1 MATSKN
7 TDKNGFTANPP
18 GGSLADFK
26 NILFNT
32 PQRAANNIINVVKS
46 TPLGIAT
53 QNAIKGVN
61 TFKEKG
67 YKAAVTEQAKIA
79 GITLATEAATAG
91 AGGLA
96 VTALKPVVRRAQPI
110 IQKQLAKA
118 MAKRGQRYALHVSHE
133 GGLSK
138 IKDVLKFR
146 DEGLNKNTVFKRLE
160 QPGTYGFDIEPG
172 NLEKAV
178 QGGMSMAGNSSSVTG
193 REAYSIYVT
202 KANPINKGAFGR
214 RIRDPEYSSNVFT
227 NQGESIY
234 GSQKVIKEIP
244 VDVKKYTRPYDDL
257 MAQPNKPGT
266 AGQIEFNEA
275 MSGVQKSQ
283 DDIIKNIT
291 EQISNSNRVKLRGIG
306 KSPALTKR
314 QIKEAEKLAQMR
326 AANYKNLYEE
336 DSPV

>member
-1 MATSKN
+1 MATSKKKTIDPKTIDWN
-7 TDKNGFTANPP
+7 
-18 GGSLADFK
+18 AD
-26 NILFNT
+26 L
-32 PQRAANNIINVVKS
+32 
-46 TPLGIAT
+46 AT
-53 QNAIKGVN
+53 QESFGLPGKTYKVPTNAVKTTSLPKQNKTKRLAGMQGPGYFEAPSN
-61 TFKEKG
+61 KE
-67 YKAAVTEQAKIA
+67 
-79 GITLATEAATAG
+79 LAIEAATWV
-91 AGGLA
+91 AGGVAGKVASKVA

-110 IQKQLAKA
+110 IQKKLAEA
-118 MAKRGQRYALHVSHE
+118 MAKKGQRYALHVSHE

-138 IKDVLKFR
+138 IKDIPKLR
-146 DEGLNKNTVFKRLE
+146 DKGLNKNTVFKRLE

-202 KANPINKGAFGR
+202 KANPISKGASGR

-244 VDVKKYTRPYDDL
+244 LDVKKYTSPYDDL
-257 MAQPNKPGT
+257 MARSNKPNT
-266 AGQIEFNEA
+266 AGQIEFNKA

-291 EQISNSNRVKLRGIG
+291 KQISNSNRVKLRGIG

>member
-1 MATSKN
+1 MATSKKKTIDPN
-7 TDKNGFTANPP
+7 TINWNADLVPQESWGLPGKTYPVPAN
-18 GGSLADFK
+18 A
-26 NILFNT
+26 
-32 PQRAANNIINVVKS
+32 
-46 TPLGIAT
+46 
-53 QNAIKGVN
+53 VN
-61 TFKEKG
+61 TTSFFKENKT
-67 YKAAVTEQAKIA
+67 KRFA
-79 GITLATEAATAG
+79 GMQGPGSFDPPSNKELAIEAATWA
-91 AGGLA
+91 AGGLASKVASKVA
-96 VTALKPVVRRAQPI
+96 VTALKPVVRRVQPI

-118 MAKRGQRYALHVSHE
+118 MANRGQRYALHVSHE

-138 IKDVLKFR
+138 IKDIPKLR
-146 DEGLNKNTVFKRLE
+146 DKGLNKNTGYIRSE

-172 NLEKAV
+172 NLETAV
-178 QGGMSMAGNSSSVTG
+178 KGSMSMAGNSSSVTG
-193 REAYSIYVT
+193 REGYSIYVT
-202 KANPINKGAFGR
+202 KANPISKGAFGR

-244 VDVKKYTRPYDDL
+244 VDVKKYTSPYDDL
-257 MAQPNKPGT
+257 MAQPNKPST

>member
-1 MATSKN
+1 MATSKKKTIDPN
-7 TDKNGFTANPP
+7 TIDWNADLAPSTESWGLPGKTYPVPANAVSRTSFFPENKTRR
-18 GGSLADFK
+18 LAGMQGPS
-26 NILFNT
+26 NFNA
-32 PQRAANNIINVVKS
+32 PSNKE
-46 TPLGIAT
+46 L
-53 QNAIKGVN
+53 AI
-61 TFKEKG
+61 
-67 YKAAVTEQAKIA
+67 
-79 GITLATEAATAG
+79 EAATWA
-91 AGGLA
+91 AGGLAGKVASKVA
-96 VTALKPVVRRAQPI
+96 VTALKPVIRMAEPI
-110 IQKQLAKA
+110 IQRQLATA
-118 MAKRGQRYALHVSHE
+118 MARRGQRYALHVSHE
-133 GGLSK
+133 TGLSK
-138 IKDVLKFR
+138 IDDIARFR
-146 DEGLNKNTVFKRLE
+146 NQGLNKNTIYDRSK

-172 NLEKAV
+172 NLETAV
-178 QGGMSMAGNSSSVTG
+178 RGGMSMAGNSSLATG
-193 REAYSIYVT
+193 REAYSMYVT
-202 KANPINKGAFGR
+202 KANPLNKTFSR
-214 RIRDPEYSSNVFT
+214 RVKDPEYSSNVFV

-244 VDVKKYTRPYDDL
+244 LDVKKYTSPYDDL
-257 MAQPNKPGT
+257 MAQPNKPST